1 MVKTTLFL
9 AYKFIPSYKMNQQNN
24 GITSSLNNNEEEKA
38 RQFRDQI
45 FFWEAMVQIY
55 IDAETAAEGSRF
67 LDWFSKN

>member
-1 MVKTTLFL
+1 
-9 AYKFIPSYKMNQQNN
+9 MNQQNN